1 MTSGGDVV
9 TYTPRVVDAQLA
21 ELLDVAGF
29 ILIEGPKAVGKTES
43 AKQRAKKIVRL
54 DVDAAARELANV
66 APDLLLTGETPVLID
81 EWQLAPELWS
91 KIKVEVDTRQRLGQF
106 ILTGSAVPVDDVTR
120 DTGAGR
126 VARLRMRPLSL
137 LESGQSRGTVS
148 IAELF
153 TGKKPK
159 AADPGFSLSQV
170 VDCICSGGW
179 PAFQGL
185 SVDASRTAMKNYLT
199 EIAGVDLQRVSGIKY
214 NKASVL
220 KVLKSLARNVG
231 TKASDTVIA
240 RDAGTKGNPIDRK
253 TAGGYLES
261 LERVMITENNPPWTP
276 ELRSRDRVNAS
287 PTRYFI
293 DPSLAVA
300 ALGASPTTLLGTQI
314 KLLGFLFENL
324 AVRDLRVYM
333 QSLGGAVYQY
343 RDDAGVE
350 VDAILELGNN
360 SWAAIEVK
368 LGSGQIDEAAKVL
381 LKFKAK
387 IDVQACG
394 EPAFMAVLTATGPCY
409 VRQDGILVLSIGSLC
424 P

>member
-1 MTSGGDVV
+1 VIIVAYTRRV
-9 TYTPRVVDAQLA
+9 TDSELA
-21 ELLDVAGF
+21 KLLNVAGF

-43 AKQRAKKIVRL
+43 AKQIARKIVRL
-54 DVDAAARELANV
+54 DVDSAARELAQV
-66 APDLLLTGETPVLID
+66 APDVLLAGETPVLID
-81 EWQLAPELWS
+81 EWQLVPELWS
-91 KIKVEVDTRQRLGQF
+91 KIKVEVDTRQQLGQF
-106 ILTGSAVPVDDVTR
+106 ILTGSAIPADDVTR

-126 VARLRMRPLSL
+126 VARLRMRPMSL
-137 LESGQSRGTVS
+137 LETGNSKGTVS
-148 IAELF
+148 VAELF
-153 TGKKPK
+153 SGKQPG
-159 AADPGFSLSQV
+159 AEDPGLSLSDI

-179 PAFQGL
+179 PAFQRQ
-185 SVDASRTAMKNYLT
+185 SVDVSRTAMKNYLA
-199 EIAGVDLQRVSGIKY
+199 EIAGVDLQRVSGVKY
-214 NKASVL
+214 NKANVL

-231 TKASDTVIA
+231 TKASDSVIA

-253 TAGGYLES
+253 TTSGYLES

-300 ALGASPTTLLGTQI
+300 ALGASPSTLLGDQI
-314 KLLGFLFENL
+314 KYLGFLFENL
-324 AVRDLRVYM
+324 AVRDLRIYM

-350 VDAILELGNN
+350 VDVILELGDN

-368 LGSGQIDEAAKVL
+368 LGSGQIEEAAKGL
-381 LKFKAK
+381 RKFKTK
-387 IDVQACG
+387 INIEACG
-394 EPAFMAVLTATGPCY
+394 EPTFMAVLTATGPCY
-409 VRQDGILVLSIGSLC
+409 VRKDGIYVLSIGSLC